1 MSADDHVLSLSPLA
15 GDLPCGANLE
25 YDDLYLKLEE
35 LAEGTP
41 DTQMGDSVAEGK
53 DPDFYALR
61 KTCRQLW
68 ERTRDLRVA
77 CYFTLAS
84 LKLEGL
90 QGLRDGIKVIAY
102 LFDELYDGFFPNLDP
117 DDDNDPTERIN
128 ILALISP
135 VQGSMADTANCC
147 TLLRQIKLCKA
158 LPYTYRDY
166 LVLNGTFEAV
176 EQSDLPDMAL
186 FEAEMHRAATE
197 DLQESLTCT
206 EEIIEDLNKIADS
219 FNSKIADQGYAS
231 FDALLKELKPLAAF
245 YQKALQGRGA
255 PETDE
260 APAADEAPQEDG
272 SAPAAAAAPVRAP
285 APARL
290 DLSSVTISTRQEAL
304 MLLGKCSD
312 YFVKAEPNSPL
323 PFLIKRALRMADM
336 NFIELLG
343 EIDSS
348 AQDRGREQLG
358 VKEEN

>member
-1 MSADDHVLSLSPLA
+1 MSADDLALSLIPIA
-15 GDLPCGANLE
+15 GDQPCGSNLE

-61 KTCRQLW
+61 KTCLQLW

-84 LKLEGL
+84 LKLDGL
-90 QGLRDGIKVIAY
+90 QGLRLGIKVIAY
-102 LFDELYDGFFPNLDP
+102 LFDELYDGFFPTLDP

-135 VQGSMADTANCC
+135 APGSMADTANCC
-147 TLLRQIKLCKA
+147 SLLRQIKLCKA

-166 LVLNGTFEAV
+166 LVLNGTFEAAGA
-176 EQSDLPDMAL
+176 SDLPDMAL
-186 FEAEMHRAATE
+186 FEAEMHRAATD
-197 DLQESLTCT
+197 DLQESLNCI
-206 EEIIEDLNKIADS
+206 EEIIEDLNKTADA
-219 FNSKIADQGYAS
+219 FNAKITDQGYAS
-231 FDALLKELKPLAAF
+231 FDALLKELRPLAAF
-245 YQKALQGRGA
+245 YQKALQDRGA
-255 PETDE
+255 PKTGDE
-260 APAADEAPQEDG
+260 AQNNEAQSDAPSPDAAKTKA
-272 SAPAAAAAPVRAP
+272 

-290 DLSSVTISTRQEAL
+290 DVSSVAIGTRQEAL

-358 VKEEN
+358 VREEN